1 VTASPGELTAARA
14 SAAFDLRGRH
24 AVVTGAAGGAGRAT
38 ALALASA
45 GAVVV
50 ACRGEGDT
58 HDDGVARELR
68 RIGDGHEVVSADVTR
83 PEGVTTLLDACR
95 EHLGS
100 VQILVTAG
108 AAATGPAPDDW
119 RSTMDTT
126 LTSTMLVI
134 RAAEPLLSP
143 GSSVVNV
150 GGTPAAG
157 GSPAHTAAAAGLAG
171 LTRALAKELGPAGV
185 RVNLVAMGPAAAGQE
200 DDVAAVVLFLASDEA
215 GGVNGETVVVDG
227 GV

>member
-1 VTASPGELTAARA
+1 VTASPGGLTASRA
-14 SAAFDLRGRH
+14 AAAFDLRGRH
-24 AVVTGAAGGAGRAT
+24 AVVTGAAGGVGRAT

-50 ACRGEGDT
+50 AAARDGDGRA
-58 HDDGVARELR
+58 DLADQLR
-68 RIGDGHEVVSADVTR
+68 QLGAGHEVVGADVTR
-83 PEGVTTLLDACR
+83 PEGVTTLLHACR

-108 AAATGPAPDDW
+108 VTATGPAPDGW
-119 RSTMDTT
+119 RSTMDTI
-126 LTSTMLVI
+126 LTSTMLVT
-134 RAAEPLLSP
+134 RAVLPLLSR
-143 GSSVVNV
+143 GASVVNV
-150 GGTPAAG
+150 GGTPAAAG
-157 GSPAHTAAAAGLAG
+157 GPVHTAAAAGLVG

-185 RVNLVAMGPAAAGQE
+185 RVNLVAVGPAQVGDE

-215 GGVNGETVVVDG
+215 GGVNGETIVVDG